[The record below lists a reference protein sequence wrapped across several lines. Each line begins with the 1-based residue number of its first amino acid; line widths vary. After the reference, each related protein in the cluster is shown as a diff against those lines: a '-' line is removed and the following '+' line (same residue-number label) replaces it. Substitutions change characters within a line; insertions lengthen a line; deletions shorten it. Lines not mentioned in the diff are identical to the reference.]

1 MLAKQNTGGNA
12 AEFFQDA
19 NAIFRNSQDRQGPR
33 RNPST
38 PAELGAALVGKV
50 YSEEAFVTGASRK
63 RPCHLAILQV
73 REYFADARV
82 RREDRVRKEI
92 EYESGRAREDRA
104 EEERLVTRTQ

>member
-12 AEFFQDA
+12 AKFFQGA

-50 YSEEAFVTGASRK
+50 YSEESFKGENISHLSCAFKRK
-63 RPCHLAILQV
+63 VA
-73 REYFADARV
+73 
-82 RREDRVRKEI
+82 
-92 EYESGRAREDRA
+92 
-104 EEERLVTRTQ
+104 